1 MSRAVREPQETTVGE
16 LLSLL
21 RFSAGSGH
29 IWLDEQRML
38 LMHARALAELRKE
51 LLDSLGIERARGL
64 LVRMGFVSGQR
75 DGEVAVRERQAG
87 LRAEDAFML
96 GPRLH
101 SIEGIVSVQKVQL
114 DFDIASKHFYG
125 EFLWE
130 NSWECEAH
138 VAEFGCGEDPQCWS
152 QIGYASGY
160 TSAFM
165 GRLIVFKE
173 VECTS
178 MGDSRCRIV
187 AHPAEDWQDEHYLEY
202 FRQHHV
208 AEKLIEFNLGLQ
220 HIRRLQPRREYD
232 QKLVGVS
239 AGFRAAFE
247 LMRNAVDSAIT
258 VLLLG
263 ETGVGK
269 EVFARWLHDNGP
281 RAKQAFIAVN
291 CAAIPADLIE
301 AELFGVE
308 KGAYTGAHNAR
319 AGRFERAHGGT
330 LFLDEVGDLPLA
342 AQVKL
347 LRVLQT
353 GEIERLGA
361 EQAIRIDVR
370 IVAATN
376 VNLQQAMQAGRF
388 RSDLFY
394 RLNTFPVSIPPL
406 RERTADIP
414 ALVLRFVE
422 KYSALY
428 GKKLRGLTDKATRDV
443 QRHVWPGNIRELENV
458 IERAV
463 LLAPDQG
470 YIEATHLWM
479 SPPVPGT
486 DGQVDASGHI
496 GASPGANGDELDAMC
511 DRVLA
516 QNISIASLE
525 QRLMQTAMQR
535 AKGNLSQAARL
546 LGITRPQLAYRLKK
560 EGLPA
565 S

>member
-1 MSRAVREPQETTVGE
+1 MGD

-38 LMHARALAELRKE
+38 LLHARAFAELRKE
-51 LLDSLGIERARGL
+51 LLDTLGVERARSL
-64 LVRMGFVSGQR
+64 LVRMGFASGQR
-75 DGEVAVRERQAG
+75 DGEMAAKARNAG
-87 LRAEDAFML
+87 MRTEDAFML
-96 GPRLH
+96 GPQLH
-101 SIEGIVSVQKVQL
+101 SIEGIVSVEKVHI
-114 DFDIASKHFYG
+114 DIDIAARRFHG
-125 EFLWE
+125 EFIWE
-130 NSWECEAH
+130 NAWECEAH
-138 VAEFGCGEDPQCWS
+138 VAEFGYGEDPQCWS

-160 TSAFM
+160 TSAFV
-165 GRLIVFKE
+165 GRLIVYKE
-173 VECTS
+173 IECTS

-187 AHPAEDWQDEHYLEY
+187 GQPAEDWQDPRYLDY

-208 AEKLIEFNLGLQ
+208 AEKLIEFNLGLE
-220 HIRRLQPRREYD
+220 HIRSLQPRREYD

-239 AGFRAAFE
+239 PGFRAAFD
-247 LMRNAVDSAIT
+247 LLRSAANSAIT

-269 EVFARWLHDNGP
+269 ELFARWLHDNGP
-281 RAKQAFIAVN
+281 RAKQPFIAVN
-291 CAAIPADLIE
+291 CAAIPHELIE

-308 KGAYTGAHNAR
+308 KGAYTGAHHAR

-330 LFLDEVGDLPLA
+330 LFLDEAGDLPPA
-342 AQVKL
+342 TQVKL

-361 EQAIRIDVR
+361 EQPTRVDVR

-394 RLNTFPVSIPPL
+394 RLNTFPITIPPL

-414 ALVLRFVE
+414 PLVVRFIE
-422 KYSALY
+422 KFSALY
-428 GKKLRGLTDKATRDV
+428 SKKLRGLTDKAMREV
-443 QRHVWPGNIRELENV
+443 LRHAWPGNIRELENV

-463 LLAPDQG
+463 LLAPDHG
-470 YIEATHLWM
+470 EIEAAHLWIT
-479 SPPVPGT
+479 PPGT
-486 DGQVDASGHI
+486 AAGEAAGRSHVDERGQLCADDDGTAGM
-496 GASPGANGDELDAMC
+496 LDALC
-511 DRVLA
+511 EQVLE
-516 QNISIASLE
+516 QHIDIAALE
-525 QRLMQTAMQR
+525 QRLMRAAMQR

>member
-1 MSRAVREPQETTVGE
+1 MGE

-38 LMHARALAELRKE
+38 LMHARSFAELRKE
-51 LLDSLGIERARGL
+51 LLDSLGVERARGL
-64 LVRMGFVSGQR
+64 LVRMGFASGQR
-75 DGEVAVRERQAG
+75 DGELAVKERRAG
-87 LRAEDAFML
+87 LRTEDAFML

-101 SIEGIVSVQKVQL
+101 SIEGIVSVEKVQL
-114 DFDIASKHFYG
+114 DMDLATRRFYG

-130 NSWECEAH
+130 NSWECESH
-138 VAEFGCGEDPQCWS
+138 VAEFGYGEDPQCWS

-160 TSAFM
+160 TSAFV
-165 GRLIVFKE
+165 GRLIVYKE
-173 VECTS
+173 IECTS

-187 AHPAEDWQDEHYLEY
+187 GQPAEAWQDEHYLDY

-208 AEKLIEFNLGLQ
+208 AQKLIEFNFGLE
-220 HIRRLQPRREYD
+220 HVRSLQPRREYD
-232 QKLVGVS
+232 QKLIGVS
-239 AGFRAAFE
+239 PGFRAAFD
-247 LMRNAVDSAIT
+247 LLRSAADSAIT

-269 EVFARWLHDNGP
+269 ELFARWLHDNGP
-281 RAKQAFIAVN
+281 RARQPFIAVN

-308 KGAYTGAHNAR
+308 KGAYTGAHHAR

-330 LFLDEVGDLPLA
+330 LFLDEAGDLPPA
-342 AQVKL
+342 TQVKL

-361 EQAIRIDVR
+361 EQPTRVDVR

-376 VNLQQAMQAGRF
+376 VNLQEAMKAGRF

-394 RLNTFPVSIPPL
+394 RLNTFPITIPPL

-414 ALVLRFVE
+414 ALVMRFVD
-422 KYSALY
+422 KFSALY
-428 GKKLRGLTDKATRDV
+428 GKKLRGLTDKAMREV
-443 QRHVWPGNIRELENV
+443 MRHSWPGNIRELENV

-463 LLAPDQG
+463 LLAPDHAD
-470 YIEATHLWM
+470 IEAAHLWNA
-479 SPPVPGT
+479 P
-486 DGQVDASGHI
+486 
-496 GASPGANGDELDAMC
+496 PGAAGAQVVAGGHLGDADAGAGTLDAFC
-511 DRVLA
+511 EQLLEQKID
-516 QNISIASLE
+516 IASLE
-525 QRLMQTAMQR
+525 QRLMQLAMQR

-560 EGLPA
+560 EGLP
-565 S
+565 SS

>member
-1 MSRAVREPQETTVGE
+1 MGE

-38 LMHARALAELRKE
+38 LLHARAFAELRKE
-51 LLDSLGIERARGL
+51 LLSSLGIERARGL
-64 LVRMGFVSGQR
+64 LVRMGFASGLR
-75 DGEVAVRERQAG
+75 DGEMAVRERQAG
-87 LRAEDAFML
+87 MRAEDAFML

-101 SIEGIVSVQKVQL
+101 SIEGIVSVEKTQL
-114 DFDIASKHFYG
+114 EFDIVTKQFYG

-138 VAEFGCGEDPQCWS
+138 VAEFGHGEDSQCWS

-160 TSAFM
+160 TTAFM
-165 GRLIVFKE
+165 GRMVVFKE
-173 VECTS
+173 LECTS

-187 AHPAEDWQDEHYLEY
+187 GQPAENWQDDRYLDY

-208 AEKLIEFNLGLQ
+208 AKNLIEFNFDLQ

-239 AGFRAAFE
+239 PGFRAAFD
-247 LMRNAVDSAIT
+247 LMHSAVDSAIT

-281 RAKQAFIAVN
+281 RARQSFIAVN
-291 CAAIPADLIE
+291 CAAIPADLME

-308 KGAYTGAHNAR
+308 KGAYTGAHHAR

-353 GEIERLGA
+353 GEVERLGA
-361 EQAIRIDVR
+361 EQPIKVDVR

-388 RSDLFY
+388 RTDLFY
-394 RLNTFPVSIPPL
+394 RLNTFPISIPPL
-406 RERTADIP
+406 RDRTADIP
-414 ALVLRFVE
+414 ALVTRFVE

-428 GKKLRGLTDKATRDV
+428 SKKLRGLTDKAARDV
-443 QRHVWPGNIRELENV
+443 QQHAWPGNIRELENV

-463 LLAPDQG
+463 LLAPDHG
-470 YIEATHLWM
+470 DIEASHLWM
-479 SPPVPGT
+479 SPPGVNDGSGLDTEGHVAAPGE
-486 DGQVDASGHI
+486 ASG
-496 GASPGANGDELDAMC
+496 LDALC
-511 DRVLA
+511 QRVLE
-516 QNISIASLE
+516 QNIDIASLE
-525 QRLMQTAMQR
+525 RRLMQTAMQR

-560 EGLPA
+560 EGLPDA
-565 S
+565 

>member
-1 MSRAVREPQETTVGE
+1 MGE

-29 IWLDEQRML
+29 IWLQEQRML
-38 LMHARALAELRKE
+38 LLHARAFAELRKE
-51 LLDSLGIERARGL
+51 LLDSLGVERARGL
-64 LVRMGFVSGQR
+64 LVRMGFASGQR
-75 DGEVAVRERQAG
+75 DGELAVRERRAG
-87 LRAEDAFML
+87 LRTEEAFML

-101 SIEGIVSVQKVQL
+101 SIEGIVHVEKVQL
-114 DFDIASKHFYG
+114 EMDLATRHFYG

-138 VAEFGCGEDPQCWS
+138 VADFGYGEDPQCWS

-178 MGDSRCRIV
+178 MGDSRCRIF
-187 AHPAEDWQDEHYLEY
+187 AHPAEEWQDERYLDY

-208 AEKLIEFNLGLQ
+208 AERLIEFNLGLE
-220 HIRRLQPRREYD
+220 HIRSLQPRREYD
-232 QKLVGVS
+232 QDLVGVS
-239 AGFRAAFE
+239 PGFRAAFD
-247 LMRNAVDSAIT
+247 LLCRAAKSAIT

-269 EVFARWLHDNGP
+269 EIFARWLHDNGP
-281 RAKQAFIAVN
+281 RAKQPFIAVN
-291 CAAIPADLIE
+291 CGAIPADLIE

-308 KGAYTGAHNAR
+308 KGAYTGAHHAR

-330 LFLDEVGDLPLA
+330 LFLDEAGDLPLA
-342 AQVKL
+342 TQVKL

-361 EQAIRIDVR
+361 EQATPVDVR

-376 VNLQQAMQAGRF
+376 VNLQQAMQSGKF

-394 RLNTFPVSIPPL
+394 RLNTFPITIPPL

-414 ALVLRFVE
+414 PLIARFVE
-422 KYSALY
+422 KYSTLY
-428 GKKLRGLTDKATRDV
+428 GKKLRGLTDKAMREV
-443 QRHVWPGNIRELENV
+443 MKHSWPGNIRELENV

-463 LLAPDQG
+463 LLAPDHG
-470 YIEATHLWM
+470 DVEVEHLW
-479 SPPVPGT
+479 SSQPCAAS
-486 DGQVDASGHI
+486 DGQIDASGQI
-496 GASPGANGDELDAMC
+496 AKAEADALDALC
-511 DRVLA
+511 DQVLE
-516 QNISIASLE
+516 QNIDIASLE

-546 LGITRPQLAYRLKK
+546 LGMTRPQLAYRLKK
-560 EGLPA
+560 EGLPT

>member
-1 MSRAVREPQETTVGE
+1 MGE

-21 RFSAGSGH
+21 RFNASSGH

-38 LMHARALAELRKE
+38 LLHAQAFRELRRAL
-51 LLDSLGIERARGL
+51 LDTLGIERARAL
-64 LVRMGFVSGQR
+64 LVRMGFASGQR
-75 DGEVAVRERQAG
+75 DGELAVKERRAG
-87 LRAEDAFML
+87 MRTEDAFML

-101 SIEGIVSVQKVQL
+101 SIEGIVHVEKVQL
-114 DFDIASKHFYG
+114 EMDLATRDFFG
-125 EFLWE
+125 EFIWS

-138 VAEFGCGEDPQCWS
+138 VADFGYGEDPQCWS

-165 GRLIVFKE
+165 GRLVVYKE
-173 VECTS
+173 TECTS

-187 AHPAEDWQDEHYLEY
+187 GHPAEEWADERYLSY
-202 FRQHHV
+202 FRPQHV
-208 AEKLIEFNLGLQ
+208 AERLIEFNLGLE
-220 HIRRLQPRREYD
+220 HVRSLQPRREYD
-232 QKLVGVS
+232 QNLVGVS
-239 AGFRAAFE
+239 PAFRAAFD
-247 LMRNAVDSAIT
+247 LLRSAANSAIT

-269 EVFARWLHDNGP
+269 ELFARWLHDNGA
-281 RAKQAFIAVN
+281 RASQPFIAVN
-291 CAAIPADLIE
+291 CAAIPAELIE

-308 KGAYTGAHNAR
+308 KGAYTGAHHAR

-330 LFLDEVGDLPLA
+330 LFLDEVGDLPPA
-342 AQVKL
+342 TQVKL

-353 GEIERLGA
+353 GEVERLGA
-361 EQAIRIDVR
+361 EQALRVDVR

-376 VNLQQAMQAGRF
+376 VNLQQAIQTGRF

-394 RLNTFPVSIPPL
+394 RLNTFPITIPPL

-422 KYSALY
+422 KFSALY
-428 GKKLRGLTDKATRDV
+428 GKKLRGLTDKAARDI
-443 QRHVWPGNIRELENV
+443 QKHSWPGNIRELENV

-463 LLAPDQG
+463 LLAPDLG
-470 YIEATHLWM
+470 DIEASHLWM
-479 SPPVPGT
+479 SPPGAPA
-486 DGQVDASGHI
+486 DSRVDAKGQLSNDTESG
-496 GASPGANGDELDAMC
+496 GDASELDAVC
-511 DRVLA
+511 HRVLE
-516 QNISIASLE
+516 QNIDIASLE
-525 QRLMQTAMQR
+525 ARLMQTAMQR

-565 S
+565 A

>member
-1 MSRAVREPQETTVGE
+1 MGE

-21 RFSAGSGH
+21 RFNAGSGH

-38 LMHARALAELRKE
+38 LLHAQAFRELRRA
-51 LLDSLGIERARGL
+51 LLDSLGVERARAL
-64 LVRMGFVSGQR
+64 LVRMGFASGQR
-75 DGEVAVRERQAG
+75 DGELAVKERRAG
-87 LRAEDAFML
+87 MRTEDAFML

-101 SIEGIVSVQKVQL
+101 SIEGIVHVEKVHL
-114 DFDIASKHFYG
+114 EMDLATRHFYG
-125 EFLWE
+125 EFIWE

-138 VAEFGCGEDPQCWS
+138 VADFGYGEDAQCWS

-165 GRLIVFKE
+165 GRLVVYKE
-173 VECTS
+173 TECTS

-187 AHPAEDWQDEHYLEY
+187 GHPAEEWMDERYLAY
-202 FRQHHV
+202 FREQHI
-208 AEKLIEFNLGLQ
+208 AERLIEFNLGLE
-220 HIRRLQPRREYD
+220 HVRKLQPRREYD

-239 AGFRAAFE
+239 PSFRAAFD
-247 LMRNAVDSAIT
+247 LLRSAANSAIT

-269 EVFARWLHDNGP
+269 ELFARWLHDNGA
-281 RAKQAFIAVN
+281 RASQPFIAVN
-291 CAAIPADLIE
+291 CAAIPAELIE

-308 KGAYTGAHNAR
+308 KGAYTGAHHAR

-330 LFLDEVGDLPLA
+330 LFLDEAGDLPA
-342 AQVKL
+342 ATQVKL

-353 GEIERLGA
+353 GEVERLGA
-361 EQAIRIDVR
+361 EQPMRVDVR

-376 VNLQQAMQAGRF
+376 VNLQQAIQTGKF

-394 RLNTFPVSIPPL
+394 RLNTFPIVIPPL

-414 ALVLRFVE
+414 ALVARFIE

-428 GKKLRGLTDKATRDV
+428 GKKLRGLTDKAARDI
-443 QRHVWPGNIRELENV
+443 QRHSWPGNIRELENA

-463 LLAPDQG
+463 LLAADLG
-470 YIEATHLWM
+470 DIEASHLWM
-479 SPPVPGT
+479 SPPDGMA
-486 DGQVDASGHI
+486 DSRIDAHGQVSNGLAAGADAS
-496 GASPGANGDELDAMC
+496 ELDALC
-511 DRVLA
+511 HRVLE
-516 QNISIASLE
+516 QNIDIASLE
-525 QRLMQTAMQR
+525 TRLMQTAMQR

-560 EGLPA
+560 DGLPA
-565 S
+565 A

>member
-1 MSRAVREPQETTVGE
+1 VGE

-38 LMHARALAELRKE
+38 LLHARAFAELRKE
-51 LLDSLGIERARGL
+51 LLDTLGVERARGL
-64 LVRMGFVSGQR
+64 LVRMGFASGQR
-75 DGEVAVRERQAG
+75 DGELAVKERRSG
-87 LRAEDAFML
+87 MRTEDAFML

-101 SIEGIVSVQKVQL
+101 SIEGIVRVEKVQIDMDL
-114 DFDIASKHFYG
+114 ATKHFYG

-130 NSWECEAH
+130 NSWECESH
-138 VAEFGCGEDPQCWS
+138 VAEFGYGEDPQCWS

-165 GRLIVFKE
+165 GRLVVFKE
-173 VECTS
+173 IECTS
-178 MGDSRCRIV
+178 MGDSRCRIIGQ
-187 AHPAEDWQDEHYLEY
+187 AAEAWQDERYLDY

-208 AEKLIEFNLGLQ
+208 AQKLIEFNLGLD
-220 HIRRLQPRREYD
+220 HVRSLQPRREYD

-239 AGFRAAFE
+239 PGFRAAFD
-247 LMRNAVDSAIT
+247 LLRSAADSAIT

-269 EVFARWLHDNGP
+269 EIFARWLHDNGP
-281 RAKQAFIAVN
+281 RARQPFIAVN
-291 CAAIPADLIE
+291 CAAIPAELIE

-308 KGAYTGAHNAR
+308 KGAYTGAHHAR

-330 LFLDEVGDLPLA
+330 LFLDEAGDLPPA
-342 AQVKL
+342 TQVKL

-361 EQAIRIDVR
+361 EQPTQVDVR

-376 VNLQQAMQAGRF
+376 VNLQQAMQTGRF

-394 RLNTFPVSIPPL
+394 RLNTFPITIPPL

-414 ALVLRFVE
+414 ALVTRFVD
-422 KYSALY
+422 KFSALY
-428 GKKLRGLTDKATRDV
+428 GKKLRGLTDKAMREV
-443 QRHVWPGNIRELENV
+443 VRHPWPGNIRELENV

-463 LLAPDQG
+463 LLAPDHG
-470 YIEATHLWM
+470 DIEAAHLWIT
-479 SPPVPGT
+479 PPGAT
-486 DGQVDASGHI
+486 DSRI
-496 GASPGANGDELDAMC
+496 GAGGRLSDAEADTGGGLDAFC
-511 DRVLA
+511 DRLLDEK
-516 QNISIASLE
+516 IDMASLE
-525 QRLMQTAMQR
+525 QRLMQIAMQR

-546 LGITRPQLAYRLKK
+546 LGITRPQLAYRLRK
-560 EGLPA
+560 EGLPP